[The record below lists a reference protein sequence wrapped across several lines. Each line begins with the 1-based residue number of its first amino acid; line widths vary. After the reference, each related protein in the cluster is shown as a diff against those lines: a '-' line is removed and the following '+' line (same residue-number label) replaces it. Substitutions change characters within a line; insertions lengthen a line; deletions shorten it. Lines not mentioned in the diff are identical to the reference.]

1 MNQLHIYP
9 TSRALRTVSSEHKE
23 QEGLLPALMRM
34 DEFEQRAILLE
45 NKIQIDPLQRILLL
59 RKAAAF
65 EAFEDLNLDL
75 SLVRFF
81 TKSDALFK
89 FFEELAAEQIDFST
103 LAEADAYAEFGTHL
117 EILEILLEN
126 YQTLLEEK
134 GYTDKAFI
142 PNSYMLNKG
151 FLQAYE
157 RVEVHLE
164 GYLSHFELALLE
176 KISNKVSLII
186 HYTTSKFNK
195 KMQERFESLGIVL
208 ENDQHIR
215 FSMTDKKVLSMH
227 KNVSVIHAKV
237 YAVEEREE
245 QIAVAFAKI
254 EEMVGSGLKPEE
266 IVLILP
272 DENFKEHFTLFDRY
286 NNLNFAMG
294 YDYSNGRIYKSLE
307 ALYGYWQSFD
317 KESKRLLERYG
328 FNVEEIETIS
338 ATKKM
343 NVGSFFTCI
352 DGLGLHES
360 PLQEGE
366 KEGEKKEK
374 FNERVYEKYL
384 HFIKVLEAEELGLK
398 EWLFLWLK
406 ALSKVTMDDVRGGK
420 ITVMGVLETRGV
432 HFEGVVIVDFN
443 EGVVPATSSK
453 DQFLNS
459 SVRAFANLPTKNDR
473 EALQKQYYKRLL
485 EQASESVILYSTSD
499 NKLPSK
505 FLYELGLSKAEQTQ
519 AQFDLLYAQPSQ
531 LKVENDPLVE
541 NFNAQEITWSA
552 SRLKTYLECKRKYYY
567 RYIQKIQA
575 KEDDELNEGSF
586 LHTVLERIHE
596 KNDQY
601 TSSHELELAIHKQ
614 IDLLLPFD
622 EAKTAYRKLL
632 WKEKLK
638 GYIETQ
644 TAHFQ
649 AEWKVIHRE
658 KEFSTQ
664 IGGLN
669 FKGRI
674 DRIDQNTTDTLVLDY
689 KSGNVDKEPK
699 KLNPDK
705 ITDFQMSIYMQLLA
719 GKYQNISLA
728 FLKILDGGK
737 MQEVTL
743 IEERN
748 ALLEEH
754 IVTLKQTKS
763 FVAEKCEDLQKCK
776 WCEFTLMCGR
786 GEYL

>member
-1 MNQLHIYP
+1 
-9 TSRALRTVSSEHKE
+9 
-23 QEGLLPALMRM
+23 M
-34 DEFEQRAILLE
+34 D
-45 NKIQIDPLQRILLL
+45 
-59 RKAAAF
+59 
-65 EAFEDLNLDL
+65 
-75 SLVRFF
+75 
-81 TKSDALFK
+81 
-89 FFEELAAEQIDFST
+89 
-103 LAEADAYAEFGTHL
+103 
-117 EILEILLEN
+117 
-126 YQTLLEEK
+126 
-134 GYTDKAFI
+134 
-142 PNSYMLNKG
+142 
-151 FLQAYE
+151 
-157 RVEVHLE
+157 
-164 GYLSHFELALLE
+164 
-176 KISNKVSLII
+176 
-186 HYTTSKFNK
+186 
-195 KMQERFESLGIVL
+195 
-208 ENDQHIR
+208 
-215 FSMTDKKVLSMH
+215 
-227 KNVSVIHAKV
+227 
-237 YAVEEREE
+237 
-245 QIAVAFAKI
+245 
-254 EEMVGSGLKPEE
+254 
-266 IVLILP
+266 
-272 DENFKEHFTLFDRY
+272 
-286 NNLNFAMG
+286 
-294 YDYSNGRIYKSLE
+294 
-307 ALYGYWQSFD
+307 
-317 KESKRLLERYG
+317 
-328 FNVEEIETIS
+328 
-338 ATKKM
+338 
-343 NVGSFFTCI
+343 
-352 DGLGLHES
+352 LGLHDS
-360 PLQEGE
+360 PLLG
-366 KEGEKKEK
+366 GEKKEK

-459 SVRAFANLPTKNDR
+459 AVRAFANLPTKNDR

-541 NFNAQEITWSA
+541 NFNAREITWSA

-596 KNDQY
+596 RNDHY
-601 TSSHELELAIHKQ
+601 TSSNELELAIHKQ
-614 IDLLLPFD
+614 IDALLPFD
-622 EAKTAYRKLL
+622 DAKTAYRKLL

-644 TAHFQ
+644 IEHFQ
-649 AEWKVIHRE
+649 ADWRVIHRE

-699 KLNPDK
+699 KLNPEK
-705 ITDFQMSIYMQLLA
+705 ITDFQMSIYSQLLA

-728 FLKILDGGK
+728 FLKILDGGE

-743 IEERN
+743 LEERN

-754 IVTLKQTKS
+754 IAILKQTKH
-763 FVAEKCEDLQKCK
+763 FVAEKCDDLQKCK

>member
-9 TSRALRTVSSEHKE
+9 TSRALRTVSTKLKE
-23 QEGLLPALMRM
+23 AEGFLPALMRM

-45 NKIQIDPLQRILLL
+45 NTIQVDPLQRILLL

-89 FFEELAAEQIDFST
+89 FFEEMAAEQIDFMI
-103 LAEADAYAEFGTHL
+103 LAQADAYAEFGVHL
-117 EILEILLEN
+117 EILERLLEN
-126 YQTLLEEK
+126 YQTLLEQK
-134 GYTDKAFI
+134 GYTDRAFI
-142 PNSYMLNKG
+142 PTEYMLNKG
-151 FLQAYE
+151 FLKAYD
-157 RVEVHLE
+157 RIEVYLE

-176 KISNKVSLII
+176 KISNEVPLII

-195 KMQERFESLGIVL
+195 KMQARFESLGIVL
-208 ENDQHIR
+208 ENDQHTC
-215 FSMTDKKVLSMH
+215 FSLTDKKVVSMQ
-227 KNVSVIHAKV
+227 KNESTIDAKV

-245 QIAVAFAKI
+245 QIAVAFSKI
-254 EEMVGSGLKPEE
+254 EEMVSSGLKPEE

-272 DENFKEHFTLFDRY
+272 DESFKEHFTLFDRH

-294 YDYSNGRIYKSLE
+294 YNYSNGRIYKSLE

-317 KESKRLLERYG
+317 KESKKLLERYG
-328 FNVEEIETIS
+328 FDLEEIEKIS

-343 NVGSFFTCI
+343 NVKDFFICI
-352 DGLGLHES
+352 DVLGLHES
-360 PLQEGE
+360 PLL
-366 KEGEKKEK
+366 EGEKKEK

-406 ALSKVTMDDVRGGK
+406 SLAKVTMDDVRGGK

-459 SVRAFANLPTKNDR
+459 AVRAFANLPTKNDR

-485 EQASESVILYSTSD
+485 EQASQTVILYSTSD

-531 LKVENDPLVE
+531 LTIESDPLVE
-541 NFNAQEITWSA
+541 HFNAQDIIWSA

-567 RYIQKIQA
+567 RYIQKIKA
-575 KEDDELNEGSF
+575 KEDEELNEGSF
-586 LHTVLERIHE
+586 LHMVLERIHE
-596 KNDQY
+596 KHDHY
-601 TSSHELELAIHKQ
+601 TSGKALELAIHKQ
-614 IDLLLPFD
+614 IDSLLPFD
-622 EAKTAYRKLL
+622 DAKTAYKKLL

-638 GYIETQ
+638 GYIERQ
-644 TAHFQ
+644 IAHFDS
-649 AEWKVIHRE
+649 EWRVVERE

-674 DRIDQNTTDTLVLDY
+674 DRIDQNATDTLVLDY

-699 KLNPDK
+699 KLNPEK
-705 ITDFQMSIYMQLLA
+705 LTDFQMSIYLQLLA

-728 FLKILDGGK
+728 FLKILDGGE
-737 MQEVTL
+737 MQHVTL
-743 IEERN
+743 LEERN

-754 IVTLKQTKS
+754 IATLKQTKH
-763 FVAEKCEDLQKCK
+763 FLAEKCEDLQKCK

>member
-1 MNQLHIYP
+1 MSNQ
-9 TSRALRTVSSEHKE
+9 HKE
-23 QEGLLPALMRM
+23 LNGFLPTLMRM
-34 DEFEQRAILLE
+34 DEFEQRAILLQ
-45 NKIQIDPLQRILLL
+45 NTMQIDPLQRILLL
-59 RKAAAF
+59 REAAKF
-65 EAFEDLNLDL
+65 EAFEDLKLDI

-89 FFEELAAEQIDFST
+89 FFEELAAEQIDFVT
-103 LAEADAYAEFGTHL
+103 LSEADAYVEFGTHL
-117 EILEILLEN
+117 EILERLLKN
-126 YQTLLEEK
+126 YKKLLDER

-142 PNSYMLNKG
+142 PSSYRLNIG
-151 FLQAYE
+151 FLKTYE
-157 RVEVHLE
+157 HIEVHLE
-164 GYLSHFELALLE
+164 GYLSHFELELLE
-176 KISNKVSLII
+176 NISKESALTI
-186 HYTTSKFNK
+186 HYNTSKFNK
-195 KMQERFESLGIVL
+195 KMQERFETIGITL
-208 ENDQHIR
+208 KNDQHIS
-215 FSMTDKKVLSMH
+215 FSMTDKKVFSMK
-227 KNVSVIHAKV
+227 KNESTVNAKV

-254 EEMVGSGLKPEE
+254 EEMVISGLQAEE

-272 DENFKEHFTLFDRY
+272 DESFKEHFTLFDRH

-307 ALYGYWQSFD
+307 ALYRYWQSFD
-317 KESKRLLERYG
+317 EESKKLLERYG
-328 FNVEEIETIS
+328 FNFEEVEKLT
-338 ATKKM
+338 AGKKIK
-343 NVGSFFTCI
+343 VDRFFTCI
-352 DGLGLHES
+352 DGLGLHDS
-360 PLQEGE
+360 PLLN
-366 KEGEKKEK
+366 GEKKEK

-384 HFIKVLEAEELGLK
+384 HFIKVLEMEELGLK

-406 ALSKVTMDDVRGGK
+406 SLSKVTMDDVRGGK

-432 HFEGVVIVDFN
+432 YFEGVVIVDFN

-485 EQASESVILYSTSD
+485 EQASQAVILYSSSD

-531 LKVENDPLVE
+531 LKSEKDPHVE
-541 NFNAQEITWSA
+541 NFNAQDITWSA

-567 RYIQKIQA
+567 RYIQRIQA
-575 KEDDELNEGSF
+575 KEEDELNEGSF

-596 KNDQY
+596 KNDHY
-601 TSSHELELAIHKQ
+601 TSSNALELAIHKQ
-614 IDLLLPFD
+614 LDALLPFD
-622 EAKTAYRKLL
+622 DAKTAYRKLL

-644 TAHFQ
+644 VAHFGV
-649 AEWKVIHRE
+649 EWKVIHRE
-658 KEFSTQ
+658 KEFTSQ

-674 DRIDQNTTDTLVLDY
+674 DRIDQNATDTLVLDY
-689 KSGNVDKEPK
+689 KSGNVEKEPK
-699 KLNPDK
+699 KLNPEK
-705 ITDFQMSIYMQLLA
+705 IIDFQMSIYLQLLA

-728 FLKILDGGK
+728 FLKILDGGA

-743 IEERN
+743 LEERN

-754 IVTLKQTKS
+754 IDTLKQTKS

-776 WCEFTLMCGR
+776 WCEFTLICGR

>member
-1 MNQLHIYP
+1 MNNLHIYP
-9 TSRALRTVSSEHKE
+9 TSRALRTVSTQHKALN
-23 QEGLLPALMRM
+23 GFLPTLMRM

-45 NKIQIDPLQRILLL
+45 NRMQVDPLQRILLL
-59 RKAAAF
+59 REAAKF
-65 EAFEDLNLDL
+65 EAFEDLKVDI

-89 FFEELAAEQIDFST
+89 FFEEMAAEQIDFMT
-103 LAEADAYAEFGTHL
+103 LSQADAYAEFGTHL
-117 EILEILLEN
+117 EILERLLEN
-126 YQTLLEEK
+126 YKRLLDER

-142 PNSYMLNKG
+142 PGSYVLNIG
-151 FLQAYE
+151 FLKAYAQI
-157 RVEVHLE
+157 EVHLE

-176 KISNKVSLII
+176 KISKVAELTV

-195 KMQERFESLGIVL
+195 KMQEGFETIGIPL
-208 ENDQHIR
+208 ENNQHIS
-215 FSMTDKKVLSMH
+215 FSLTDKKVLSMQ
-227 KNVSVIHAKV
+227 KNESTIHAKV

-245 QIAVAFAKI
+245 QVAVAFAKI
-254 EEMVGSGLKPEE
+254 EEMVGSGVSPEE

-272 DENFKEHFTLFDRY
+272 NERFKEHFTLFDRH

-307 ALYGYWQSFD
+307 ALYGYWQRFD
-317 KESKRLLERYG
+317 AESKKLLERYG
-328 FNVEEIETIS
+328 FNFEEIEKIS
-338 ATKKM
+338 ASKEM

-352 DGLGLHES
+352 DGLGLHDS
-360 PLQEGE
+360 PLQETE

-374 FNERVYEKYL
+374 FNERVHEKYL

-406 ALSKVTMDDVRGGK
+406 SLSKVTIDDVRGGK

-459 SVRAFANLPTKNDR
+459 QVRAFANLPTKNDR

-485 EQASESVILYSTSD
+485 EQASQSVILYSTSD

-505 FLYELGLSKAEQTQ
+505 FLYELGLEKAEQTQ
-519 AQFDLLYAQPSQ
+519 AQFDLLYDQPSQ
-531 LKVENDPLVE
+531 LIVDNDPLVE
-541 NFNAQEITWSA
+541 HFNAHDITWSA

-575 KEDDELNEGSF
+575 KDDDELNEGSF
-586 LHTVLERIHE
+586 LHKVLERIHE
-596 KNDQY
+596 NNDHY

-614 IDLLLPFD
+614 FDVLLPFD
-622 EAKTAYRKLL
+622 DAKTAYRKLL

-644 TAHFQ
+644 IAHFG

-658 KEFSTQ
+658 KEFTAQ

-674 DRIDQNTTDTLVLDY
+674 DRIDQNDTHTLVLDY
-689 KSGNVDKEPK
+689 KSGNVEKEPK

-705 ITDFQMSIYMQLLA
+705 ITDFQMSIYLQLLA
-719 GKYQNISLA
+719 GRYQNISLA
-728 FLKILDGGK
+728 FLKILDGGG

-743 IEERN
+743 LEERN
-748 ALLEEH
+748 ELLEEH